1 MIVIRDIPDII
12 DSAVIDTLISYHKKN
27 MLPKYQNMQKYY
39 ELHHDIE
46 NRTIEDSSK
55 PNNKLIND
63 YPGYIVN
70 MCTGYFLGKPVAYSS
85 KSNDDNYLNTL
96 QGIFDYNDEADENA
110 EIEKTC
116 SIKGEAFE
124 LAYQDEEANTRFI
137 QVPNEQIIVIYDIT
151 LDPKIKIAIR
161 YYDVIDINNT
171 TITKVEVYTADKISY
186 YTKNSQGYVLDE
198 EREHFFKEVPII
210 HYINNNEQMG
220 DFERV
225 ISLIDAYDKQQSNTQ
240 NDFDYFTDAY
250 LKIKNMSDTE
260 NSDIT
265 SMKENRVIL
274 IEGDGDADWLIKNV
288 NDAALENYKNRL
300 NKDIHKFSDVPDL
313 SDESFAGDLS
323 GVAIRFKLFC
333 LEQIA
338 AMKERKFKKALQ
350 RRIELITN
358 ILNIKGGNY
367 TYTDIDMSFTR
378 NIPANVTELVNMV
391 TQLKGTLSEGTL
403 IGQLPFVTDVQAEMD
418 KIKDEQ
424 ESTLDYNIPK
434 ANSNGNEP
442 NNSSGDINE

>member
-1 MIVIRDIPDII
+1 MIVVRTIPEEITGDTI
-12 DSAVIDTLISYHKKN
+12 STLIEFHKTK
-27 MLPKYQNMQKYY
+27 MLPKYQKMQQYY
-39 ELHHDIE
+39 ELHHVIE
-46 NRTIEDSSK
+46 NMTVEDSSK

-70 MCTGYFLGKPVAYSS
+70 MTTGYFLGKPVAYSS
-85 KSNDDNYLNTL
+85 KSNQDNYLNML
-96 QGIFDYNDEADENA
+96 QVIFDYNDEADENA
-110 EIEKTC
+110 ELAKSC

-124 LAYQDEEANTRFI
+124 LIYQDEDANTRFI
-137 QVPNEQIIVIYDIT
+137 QVPNEQILVIYDTT
-151 LDPKIKIAIR
+151 LEPKIKCALR
-161 YYDVIDINNT
+161 YYDVTSIDNT
-171 TITKVEVYTADKISY
+171 KKTKVEFYTVNRIAYYVQSGQSY
-186 YTKNSQGYVLDE
+186 TLE
-198 EREHFFKEVPII
+198 EEKEHYFGEVPVI
-210 HYINNNEQMG
+210 HYLNNAEQMG

-225 ISLIDAYDKQQSNTQ
+225 ITLIDAYDKQQSNTQ

-250 LKIKNMSDTE
+250 LKIKNMSGTGSE
-260 NSDIT
+260 EVNT
-265 SMKENRVIL
+265 MKENRVIL
-274 IEGDGDADWLIKNV
+274 VEGEGDADWLIKNV
-288 NDAALENYKNRL
+288 NDAALENYKSRL

-338 AMKERKFKKALQ
+338 SMKERKFKKALQ

-378 NIPANVTELVNMV
+378 NIPANLLELVQMV

-403 IGQLPFVTDVQAEMD
+403 ISQLPFVTDVQAELG
-418 KIKDEQ
+418 KIKQ
-424 ESTLDYNIPK
+424 EEESNLDYNIQQTTT
-434 ANSNGNEP
+434 P
-442 NNSSGDINE
+442 NNTNGDVNE

>member
-1 MIVIRDIPDII
+1 MIVVRSMPDEI
-12 DSAVIDTLISYHKKN
+12 DSNIIGNLIDFHKTHL
-27 MLPKYQNMQKYY
+27 LPRYVKMQKYY
-39 ELHHDIE
+39 KLHHDIE
-46 NRTIEDSSK
+46 DRTMNDSSK

-124 LAYQDEEANTRFI
+124 LLYQDEDANTRFT
-137 QVPNEQIIVIYDIT
+137 QVPNEQIIVVYDTT
-151 LDPKIKIAIR
+151 LDPRIKVAIR
-161 YYDVIDINNT
+161 YYNIIDEKNNT
-171 TITKVEVYTADKISY
+171 STKVEVYTKDKISY
-186 YTKNSQGYVLDE
+186 YTLKAGLTYVLDSE
-198 EREHFFKEVPII
+198 EEHYFKEVPIV
-210 HYINNNEQMG
+210 HYINNNEQIG

-225 ISLIDAYDKQQSNTQ
+225 ITLVDAYDKQQSNTQ

-250 LKIKNMSDTE
+250 LKIKNMSDTN
-260 NSDIT
+260 NSDIN

-350 RRIELITN
+350 KRIELITT

-367 TYTDIDMSFTR
+367 VYTDVDMSFTR
-378 NIPANVTELVNMV
+378 NIPANVTELANMV

-403 IGQLPFVTDVQAEMD
+403 IGQLPFVTDVQAELD
-418 KIKDEQ
+418 KLKNEQ
-424 ESTLDYNIPK
+424 ESTLDYNIP
-434 ANSNGNEP
+434 NVNINTS